1 MKKGL
6 ICLAMMLLSSAA
18 WAQETALSRFFH
30 KYEQDTSFTVIT
42 ISPRMF
48 NMFSKVQTGDA
59 ESQEILDVAKKLT
72 GLRILIKENAG
83 NGMQLFKEASSL
95 LSREYEELMTV
106 RDKEDDLRFLVKEA
120 PNGNIRELIMLIGSP
135 AEFFALSLTG
145 DIDLNEISKI
155 SQAMNIQGFDKLQN
169 VKKQPR

>member
-6 ICLAMMLLSSAA
+6 ICLAVMLLSSTA

-30 KYEQDTSFTVIT
+30 KYENDTSFTVIT

-59 ESQEILDVAKKLT
+59 ESQEILEVAKKLT
-72 GLRILIKENAG
+72 GLRILVKENAR
-83 NGMQLFKEASSL
+83 NGMQLFKEASSQ

-120 PNGNIRELIMLIGSP
+120 PNGNIRELIKLIGSP
-135 AEFFALSLTG
+135 GEFFALSLT
-145 DIDLNEISKI
+145 
-155 SQAMNIQGFDKLQN
+155 
-169 VKKQPR
+169 